1 MSHHAGRE
9 ILRHICK
16 LSSAYKPFQLTIL
29 VVIKT
34 VPVAIGGIFAALAGA
49 GASIYWGGGL
59 LADFRM
65 ETNKQIA
72 DLKMDVNKQITD
84 LRTDL
89 NSLLLSHGELRNNV
103 QVINETLKRTQK
115 AQEDCATLQAAR
127 LEIVKKGK
135 NCNIL
140 LRSPCV
146 WSNNINSMI
155 NSRGQCNL
163 IKISST
169 SMHH

>member
-1 MSHHAGRE
+1 M
-9 ILRHICK
+9 
-16 LSSAYKPFQLTIL
+16 
-29 VVIKT
+29 
-34 VPVAIGGIFAALAGA
+34 
-49 GASIYWGGGL
+49 

-103 QVINETLKRTQK
+103 QVLNETLKRTQK

-135 NCNIL
+135 KCNTL

-146 WSNNINSMI
+146 WSNNINSMMK
-155 NSRGQCNL
+155 SRGQCNL
-163 IKISST
+163 IKICST